1 MQHSKRRICDKMEI
15 YYERRYWMPD
25 VYECVAFVDTPKPI
39 ISSVYD
45 RDVEIMCATDA
56 NHFTF
61 GTIQESLSTKD
72 MR

>member
-1 MQHSKRRICDKMEI
+1 ML
-15 YYERRYWMPD
+15 D
-25 VYECVAFVDTPKPI
+25 VYECVAFVDAPKPI

-45 RDVEIMCATDA
+45 RDVEIMCGTDA